1 LNDRAVRWAGLAGI
15 VFVVLII
22 ISIVSSGSMPAAD
35 DPAEKIRTFFVDHR
49 GGLLA
54 ANFAGL
60 LATPFVLW
68 FGVGLRE
75 IVRGDRIAR
84 AQGTASLAGLLV
96 TAPMAMV
103 GGALQVAAVYVDGA
117 AAKTNPDTLRLL
129 FNAQA
134 LAFGATA
141 SGIIVF
147 VAGAGLAIR
156 RTGALPAY
164 TTWLA
169 VLAVVGN
176 VVALFST
183 LGAGASAVGLAGVAT
198 FALFIL
204 VSGITMAA
212 GRATPVPET

>member
-1 LNDRAVRWAGLAGI
+1 MNDRAVRWAGLAGI
-15 VFVVLII
+15 LFVVLII
-22 ISIVSSGSMPAAD
+22 ISIVLTGSMPAAD

-54 ANFAGL
+54 ANFLGL
-60 LATPFVLW
+60 LATPFVIW
-68 FGVGLRE
+68 FGVMLRE

-84 AQGTASLAGLLV
+84 AQGTVSLAGLLV

-103 GGALQVAAVYVDGA
+103 GGALEVAAVYVDGA

-129 FNAQA
+129 FDAQGLVFA
-134 LAFGATA
+134 ATAAGILAFV
-141 SGIIVF
+141 S
-147 VAGAGLAIR
+147 GAGLAIR

-164 TTWLA
+164 TAWLA
-169 VLAVVGN
+169 ALAVVGN

-183 LGAGASAVGLAGVAT
+183 LGSGASAVGLAGVAT

-204 VSGITMAA
+204 VSGITMATGNA
-212 GRATPVPET
+212 KPVSDA